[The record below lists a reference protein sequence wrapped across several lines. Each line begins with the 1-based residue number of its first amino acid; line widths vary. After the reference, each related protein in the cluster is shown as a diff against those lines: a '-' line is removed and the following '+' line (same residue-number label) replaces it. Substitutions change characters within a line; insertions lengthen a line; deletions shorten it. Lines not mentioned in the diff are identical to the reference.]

1 MEFLLG
7 FLGIIFGL
15 IFIIALIYIIIVI
28 KLRKFG
34 FKSYRLSQIKKE
46 IEEIQDSKPKQVS
59 GMTEIYL
66 PQILKD
72 FPDFNINQIYLL
84 VEQSIRKILNSIE
97 DKNITILE
105 DKDLNLIN
113 KKLKLQLEDLIKNDI
128 SYTYDDIVFHKHA
141 IKNYSYK
148 NGIATLDIS
157 SSVEYYYKKEKEGK
171 RLTQDTGKK
180 KQARYITK
188 FVYIVDS
195 DAYEKDINIYG
206 LNCPNCGAVIHSL
219 KEQTCSYCKTGLNI
233 QVVNLL
239 KCWKLIDFKDN

>member
-171 RLTQDTGKK
+171 RLTQDT
-180 KQARYITK
+180 
-188 FVYIVDS
+188 S
-195 DAYEKDINIYG
+195 
-206 LNCPNCGAVIHSL
+206 
-219 KEQTCSYCKTGLNI
+219 
-233 QVVNLL
+233 
-239 KCWKLIDFKDN
+239 